1 MTIQLTTGIEEIITH
16 IYQGSLEAK
25 PWQSFLRCLRQKLDS
40 DISALMLRPA
50 KPGLA
55 SLTLWDCR
63 TPPSPEQIKNAAA
76 EHANLGY
83 LDPLTST
90 LSRTGGIFT
99 IDQVVPRETLA
110 QSDFYL
116 KLMKPHGIEH
126 MVAMHFPEPSGAAC
140 FVGLMRGPEKKN
152 FSDSEKQLL
161 LALRPHLEH
170 ALKVHSLL
178 KRSELEKEIY
188 GEALNRLTIGTVI
201 LDGRGKV
208 LEVNRAARNILQRS
222 SCISLTDN
230 HLMVA
235 KSRYREEFNRLV
247 SAAIAWREKQLPDTF
262 VEALRVECPTG
273 ADVGLLIRAAPIS
286 GWYQNEGVPSVI
298 IHLEDFEQDQ
308 RAPEQIVA
316 RLFGLTK
323 SEARLAAMLA
333 SGLTLTDAAV
343 KLNLTE
349 SSVRTYSKKIFAKMG
364 VGRQAELVRLIM
376 KSVAL
381 LARCPQAQSS

>member
-1 MTIQLTTGIEEIITH
+1 MTIQPISGIEEIITH

-25 PWQSFLRCLRQKLDS
+25 PWQSFLRCLRQRLNS
-40 DISALMLRPA
+40 DISAMMLRPP

-55 SLTLWDCR
+55 ALTLWDCR
-63 TPPSPEQIKNAAA
+63 VPPSPEQIRQAAA
-76 EHANLGY
+76 EHAGLGY
-83 LDPLTST
+83 TDPLTST

-99 IDQVVPRETLA
+99 IDQVVPRETLP
-110 QSDFYL
+110 QSDFYR
-116 KLMKPHGIEH
+116 KLMQPNGIEH
-126 MVAMHFPEPSGAAC
+126 VVAMHFSEPNGAAC
-140 FVGLMRGPEKKN
+140 FVGLMRSADQKN
-152 FSDSEKQLL
+152 FSDAEKQLL

-170 ALKVHSLL
+170 ALKVHALL
-178 KRSELEKEIY
+178 KRNELEKEIY

-230 HLMVA
+230 HLVVA

-247 SAAIAWREKQLPDTF
+247 NAAVAWREKQLPDTF

-273 ADVGLLIRAAPIS
+273 ADVGLLIRTAPTS

-381 LARCPQAQSS
+381 LARCPQAQNS

>member
-1 MTIQLTTGIEEIITH
+1 MTAQPIPGIDEIITH
-16 IYQGSLEAK
+16 IYQGSLETK
-25 PWQSFLRCLRQKLDS
+25 PWQSFLRCLRLRTNADV
-40 DISALMLRPA
+40 AAMMLRPA
-50 KPGLA
+50 KQGLA

-63 TPPSPEQIKNAAA
+63 VPPTPEQIKGAAM
-76 EHANLGY
+76 EHAALGY

-99 IDQVVPRETLA
+99 IDQVVPRQQLIQT
-110 QSDFYL
+110 DFYNR
-116 KLMKPHGIEH
+116 LMQPYGIEH
-126 MVAMHFPEPSGAAC
+126 IVAMHFPEPNGASC
-140 FVGLMRGPEKKN
+140 FVGLLNGPDKKN
-152 FSDSEKQLL
+152 FGDAEKQLL
-161 LALRPHLEH
+161 LALRQHLEH
-170 ALKVHSLL
+170 ALKVHTLL
-178 KRSELEKEIY
+178 KRNELEKEIY
-188 GEALNRLTIGTVI
+188 GEALNRLTIGTII
-201 LDGRGKV
+201 LDGRGRV
-208 LEVNRAARNILQRS
+208 LEINRTARSILQRN
-222 SCISLTDN
+222 SCISLNDN
-230 HLMVA
+230 HLLVA
-235 KSRYREEFNRLV
+235 KPRYREELNRLIN
-247 SAAIAWREKQLPDTF
+247 SAINWREKQLPDTF
-262 VEALRVECPTG
+262 VEALRIECPTG
-273 ADVGLLIRAAPIS
+273 ADIGLLVRAAPAS

-381 LARCPQAQSS
+381 LARPVQAQSS

>member
-1 MTIQLTTGIEEIITH
+1 MTIQSITSIEEIITH

-25 PWQSFLRCLRQKLDS
+25 PWQSFLRCLRQRTDS
-40 DISALMLRPA
+40 DISAMMLKPA
-50 KPGLA
+50 KMGLA

-63 TPPSPEQIKNAAA
+63 NPPSQEQIRNAAA

-83 LDPLTST
+83 MDPLTTT

-99 IDQVVPRETLA
+99 IDQVVPRDTLEET
-110 QSDFYL
+110 DFYC
-116 KLMKPHGIEH
+116 KLMRPYGVEH
-126 MVAMHFPEPSGAAC
+126 MVAMHVPEPNGAAC
-140 FVGLMRGPEKKN
+140 FVGLMRSPEQKN
-152 FSDSEKQLL
+152 FGDAEKQLL
-161 LALRPHLEH
+161 LTLRPHLEH
-170 ALKVHSLL
+170 ALKVHALM
-178 KRSELEKEIY
+178 KRNEMEKEIY
-188 GEALNRLTIGTVI
+188 GEALNRLTIGTII

-208 LEVNRAARNILQRS
+208 LEVNRAAKNILQRS
-222 SCISLTDN
+222 TCIALNDN
-230 HLMVA
+230 HVMVA
-235 KSRYREEFNRLV
+235 KSRYREEFNRLIN
-247 SAAIAWREKQLPDTF
+247 AAIAWREKQLPDTF

-273 ADVGLLIRAAPIS
+273 ADIGLLVRTAPTS
-286 GWYQNEGVPSVI
+286 SWYQNEGVPSVI